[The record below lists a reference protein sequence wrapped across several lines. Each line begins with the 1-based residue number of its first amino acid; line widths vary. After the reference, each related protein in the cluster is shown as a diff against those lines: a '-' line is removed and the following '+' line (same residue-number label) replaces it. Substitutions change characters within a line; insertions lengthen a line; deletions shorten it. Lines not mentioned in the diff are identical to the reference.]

1 MKITK
6 AKVILFTIGALAGYV
21 ANRKLDQVPFVKE
34 LPKL

>member
-6 AKVILFTIGALAGYV
+6 AKVATIALGMLAGYMLT
-21 ANRKLDQVPFVKE
+21 RRLDRLPIVKE

>member
-6 AKVILFTIGALAGYV
+6 AKVATVTVGMLLGYML
-21 ANRKLDQVPFVKE
+21 NRRLDRLPIVKE